1 MKILKVLG
9 IIVLSLIVLALVG
22 MKVSGVAPLSFGWHQ
37 SVSSTTDY
45 AINGFDPVAYFTD
58 NAATKGSEEISLDW
72 NESTWLFSSQENKA
86 LFEANPENYAPKCGG
101 YCVFA
106 VSKGFSAPG
115 NPESWSIENGELLF
129 YSDATVKTTV
139 QSNLAETLEQTKSN
153 WK

>member
-1 MKILKVLG
+1 MKILKILG
-9 IIVLSLIVLALVG
+9 IIALSLIILALVG
-22 MKVSGVAPLSFGWHQ
+22 MKVSGVAPLSFGWHS
-37 SVSSTTDY
+37 SVSSTTEY

-58 NAATKGSEEISLDW
+58 NAATKGSEDISLEW
-72 NESTWLFSSQENKA
+72 NESTWLFSSEENKT
-86 LFEANPENYAPKCGG
+86 LFESNPESYMPKCGG

-129 YSDATVKTTV
+129 YSDATVKNTV
-139 QSNLAETLEQTKSN
+139 LSNLNTTLQQSEAN